1 MLDATTLIAFA
12 FASFILAI
20 VPGPNVTVIIATALQ
35 RGVVAGLAVVAGTSI
50 GILSMVF
57 VVALGFEAL
66 LGFMGWAFDW
76 IKMLGAVYL
85 IYLGYSMLRS
95 NAKLD
100 KDITVSREPL
110 FKLAARGFL
119 VLWSNPK
126 MLLFF
131 GAFIPQFVASGEPT
145 FTSLILLGLIFFA
158 VATFTDTLYALM
170 AGSLGATLSNT
181 RLKVL
186 NKVSGLIVMAGG
198 VWLAVQQKTG
208 N

>member
-1 MLDATTLIAFA
+1 MLDNTTLLTFA
-12 FASFILAI
+12 FACFVLAI

-35 RGVVAGLAVVAGTSI
+35 RGVGAGLSIVAGTSI

-76 IKMLGAVYL
+76 IKTIGAIYL
-85 IYLGYSMLRS
+85 IYLGYNMLRAS
-95 NAKLD
+95 GEANTN
-100 KDITVSREPL
+100 IRVRREPW
-110 FKLAARGFL
+110 FKLAMRGFF

-131 GAFIPQFVASGEPT
+131 GAFIPQFITSGEPA
-145 FTSLILLGLIFFA
+145 FSSLMILGLIFFG
-158 VATFTDTLYALM
+158 VATFTDTLYAIM

-181 RLKVL
+181 RLKIL
-186 NKVSGLIVMAGG
+186 NRVSGLIVMAGG
-198 VWLAVQQKTG
+198 AWLAVQQKT
-208 N
+208 